1 MSQLPTT
8 YLAGIKQTTLAY
20 QTIRRDVIKHSGDAL
35 HHAKKTIFALHRG
48 DVPTGTEHL
57 DQAVR
62 TMKQLLSQHKK
73 NSQMQSEGSFRAA
86 VEEIVEATLLLQF
99 LQGKKLKKITSI
111 PVADDV
117 FVAGLADVPGELYRY
132 ALKMGTEH
140 NIAEVQRAQALAEEI
155 VESLIEFD
163 LTKHL
168 RNKFDQAKAAHSKI
182 ERVQYELCLHG

>member
-1 MSQLPTT
+1 MLS
-8 YLAGIKQTTLAY
+8 Y
-20 QTIRRDVIKHSGDAL
+20 QTIRRDVIKQSGDAL
-35 HHAKKTIFALHRG
+35 HQAKKAIFALHRG
-48 DVPTGTEHL
+48 DMSIGTDHL

-62 TMKQLLSQHKK
+62 TMKQWLSQHKK
-73 NSQMQSEGSFRAA
+73 NTQMQSEGSFRAA
-86 VEEIVEATLLLQF
+86 VEEIVEATLLYNF
-99 LQGKKLKKITSI
+99 LEGKKLKKITTI

-140 NIAEVQRAQALAEEI
+140 NADEVRRAQALAEEI

-168 RNKFDQAKAAHSKI
+168 RNKFDQAKASLHKI
-182 ERVQYELCLHG
+182 ERVVYELQISHTYGRA